1 MSGMQERNQW
11 SGRSMYPLRLS
22 VTFLQRRIIRE
33 IIQMIKCFLII
44 VHQIIREPIMNRYV
58 NKEVKAVWGFGAL
71 SVPLFWLLSFY
82 RYVKMKRKNVMVIAT
97 CIFFYMI
104 NKCILTCCFSY
115 HSILSL
121 FFHCYLN
128 DVLCGILFPAYC
140 NLLLENRYAC
150 FKSDLWKIWTV
161 IVLLRYFLGIWCS
174 FLCSLFDQWPMG
186 YHCLYEWRSY
196 ILAFDYIYAAK
207 SVFK

>member
-1 MSGMQERNQW
+1 
-11 SGRSMYPLRLS
+11 
-22 VTFLQRRIIRE
+22 
-33 IIQMIKCFLII
+33 MIKCFLII

-140 NLLLENRYAC
+140 NLLLENRYAALNR
-150 FKSDLWKIWTV
+150 LWKIE
-161 IVLLRYFLGIWCS
+161 LLLFCCGIFWEYGAPFFVPNSISDPWDIIAYMSGGLIYWLLIIYMRRNPFLNN
-174 FLCSLFDQWPMG
+174 
-186 YHCLYEWRSY
+186 
-196 ILAFDYIYAAK
+196 
-207 SVFK
+207 